1 MISNFF
7 AVACLFARQYYR
19 IKWVNNFR
27 IDNDERIF
35 FQYNQEIVNSR
46 VFEHKKRFFTMN
58 FMFEVTLLMV
68 SPIPYYDRYITYEDC
83 KDGIT
88 VHYLLSE
95 FLVAIMILR
104 MYFLI
109 RTFFNFSLYADA
121 ISKKICKNYGFEAG
135 VRYTIKCLIIVN
147 PEVTVLSFF
156 FGSLFI
162 GAYIVRIFEMPYYRE
177 VANGPGAMDGY
188 FGAIY
193 LVTITI
199 TTVGYGDL
207 WPGTNPGRLAVM
219 ILACWGGFV
228 ISLLVVIIQSVFD
241 LG

>member
-1 MISNFF
+1 
-7 AVACLFARQYYR
+7 
-19 IKWVNNFR
+19 
-27 IDNDERIF
+27 
-35 FQYNQEIVNSR
+35 
-46 VFEHKKRFFTMN
+46 MN
-58 FMFEVTLLMV
+58 FIFEVTLLMI

-177 VANGPGAMDGY
+177 VANGPGALDGY

-199 TTVGYGDL
+199 TTVGYGDISA
-207 WPGTNPGRLAVM
+207 TNTYERWFCSVIMLIG
-219 ILACWGGFV
+219 V
-228 ISLLVVIIQSVFD
+228 ISFSFANGSLGLIITQMNTKQSIVFEKIQVLD
-241 LG
+241 KIKKNYNMSEELYKKCKRTLEYT